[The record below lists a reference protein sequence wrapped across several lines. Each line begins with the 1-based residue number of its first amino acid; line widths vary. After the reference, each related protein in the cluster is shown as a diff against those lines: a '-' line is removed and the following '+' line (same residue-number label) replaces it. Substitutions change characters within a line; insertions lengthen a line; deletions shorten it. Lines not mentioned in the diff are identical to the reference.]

1 MKRPLLTLVSWN
13 EKGRQEEKARETE
26 ESREAGSVPLC
37 AFVCVRDDSAEW
49 NSETENENQE
59 QWRDGK
65 AIREERIQGRKGEG
79 ERWRQ
84 QESRQ
89 ERRRANTGESKGQIK
104 KCSAETESEAT
115 VDP

>member
-1 MKRPLLTLVSWN
+1 M
-13 EKGRQEEKARETE
+13 
-26 ESREAGSVPLC
+26 PLC
-37 AFVCVRDDSAEW
+37 ALCV
-49 NSETENENQE
+49 SETTVQNETAKQKMKIKNNGE
-59 QWRDGK
+59 TAK
-65 AIREERIQGRKGEG
+65 AIRAERIKRGTGEG

-84 QESRQ
+84 RENKQ